1 MNKKVIISLLV
12 ALSVVFLYSYFNI
25 PNKFE
30 TEGGS
35 CYQGI
40 TASIIRFFLKVCCV
54 LNVISIIFLSKIKS
68 AKFASILALT
78 IWSIGTLIHSSDNIL
93 IGFTYFTPFLLLNIV
108 IVIII
113 FKMPYKLDLDNTSK

>member
-1 MNKKVIISLLV
+1 MNKKIIISLLV

-40 TASIIRFFLKVCCV
+40 TASIIRFFLKVCSV
-54 LNVISIIFLSKIKS
+54 LNVISIIFLSKIKP
-68 AKFASILALT
+68 AKFTSILSL
-78 IWSIGTLIHSSDNIL
+78 SLIHI
-93 IGFTYFTPFLLLNIV
+93 
-108 IVIII
+108 
-113 FKMPYKLDLDNTSK
+113 

>member
-25 PNKFE
+25 PSKFE

-40 TASIIRFFLKVCCV
+40 TASIIRFFLKVCSV
-54 LNVISIIFLSKIKS
+54 LNVISIIFLSKIKP
-68 AKFASILALT
+68 AKFASILSLT

-113 FKMPYKLDLDNTSK
+113 FKMPSKLDLDNTSK

>member
-12 ALSVVFLYSYFNI
+12 ALSVVLLYSYFNI

-40 TASIIRFFLKVCCV
+40 TASIIRFFLKVCSV
-54 LNVISIIFLSKIKS
+54 LNLISIIFLHKIKP

-78 IWSIGTLIHSSDNIL
+78 IWSIGTLIHSIDNIL
-93 IGFTYFTPFLLLNIV
+93 IGFQYFTPFLLLNIV

>member
-40 TASIIRFFLKVCCV
+40 TASIIRFFLKVCSV
-54 LNVISIIFLSKIKS
+54 LNLISIIFLHKIKP
-68 AKFASILALT
+68 AKFASILSLT
-78 IWSIGTLIHSSDNIL
+78 IWSIGTLIHSIDNIL
-93 IGFTYFTPFLLLNIV
+93 IGFLYFTPFLLLNIV

-113 FKMPYKLDLDNTSK
+113 FKTPYKLDLDNTSK